1 MPQALLIILYLIAAA
16 ILVPLIWVLG
26 FWLKGADSIALP
38 GIGIIIATPLL
49 VTVLVMA
56 EFGAIF
62 CAAYC
67 VRFHPTVAMMFG
79 ELSDED
85 E

>member
-1 MPQALLIILYLIAAA
+1 MAHALLVILYLLAAA

-26 FWLKGADSIALP
+26 FWLKGADNIALP
-38 GIGIIIATPLL
+38 GLGVIIATPLL
-49 VTVLVMA
+49 VAMLVMA

-67 VRFHPTVAMMFG
+67 VRYLPTVSLLFS
-79 ELSDED
+79 EE

>member
-1 MPQALLIILYLIAAA
+1 MSQALLVILYLIAAA

-26 FWLKGADSIALP
+26 FWLKGADSLALP
-38 GIGIIIATPLL
+38 GLGIIIAAPLL
-49 VTVLVMA
+49 VTVLVIA

-67 VRFHPTVAMMFG
+67 VRYLPTVSMLFG
-79 ELSDED
+79 EE

>member
-1 MPQALLIILYLIAAA
+1 MSQALLVILYLMAAA
-16 ILVPLIWVLG
+16 ILIPLILVLG

-38 GIGIIIATPLL
+38 GLGIIISTPLL
-49 VTVLVMA
+49 VTILVIA

-67 VRFHPTVAMMFG
+67 VRYLPTVSILFG
-79 ELSDED
+79 EE

>member
-1 MPQALLIILYLIAAA
+1 MSHALVVTLYLIAAA

-26 FWLKGADSIALP
+26 FWLKGADNIALP
-38 GIGIIIATPLL
+38 GLGVIIATPLL

-67 VRFHPTVAMMFG
+67 VRYLPTVSMLFG
-79 ELSDED
+79 EE

>member
-1 MPQALLIILYLIAAA
+1 VSQALLVILYLIAAA

-26 FWLKGADSIALP
+26 LWLKGADSIALP
-38 GIGIIIATPLL
+38 GLGIIIATPLL

-67 VRFHPTVAMMFG
+67 VRYLPAVMMLFAD
-79 ELSDED
+79 DE
-85 E
+85 